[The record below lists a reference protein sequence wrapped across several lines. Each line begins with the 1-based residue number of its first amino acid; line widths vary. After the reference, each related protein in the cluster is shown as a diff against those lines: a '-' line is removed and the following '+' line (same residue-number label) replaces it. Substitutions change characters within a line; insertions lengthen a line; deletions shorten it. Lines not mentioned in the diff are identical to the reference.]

1 MSFHWLGRVIL
12 CITSFRCWWRRKSK
26 IKTRYQKNIDFKNE
40 IVIKDHFLIG
50 NFDGFLINGNNG
62 NKLGKSWGATSSIS
76 SSSKNFFFQ
85 VCASVLSFL
94 SLFNELTF
102 IYERNGVYMRR
113 LDRSSKQ
120 KENY

>member
-1 MSFHWLGRVIL
+1 MVINWVNHGVQLCQFLLRV
-12 CITSFRCWWRRKSK
+12 
-26 IKTRYQKNIDFKNE
+26 NI
-40 IVIKDHFLIG
+40 I
-50 NFDGFLINGNNG
+50 
-62 NKLGKSWGATSSIS
+62 
-76 SSSKNFFFQ
+76 FFQ

-94 SLFNELTF
+94 SLFNELTC

>member
-1 MSFHWLGRVIL
+1 MVINWVNHGVQLRQFLLRV
-12 CITSFRCWWRRKSK
+12 K
-26 IKTRYQKNIDFKNE
+26 I
-40 IVIKDHFLIG
+40 
-50 NFDGFLINGNNG
+50 
-62 NKLGKSWGATSSIS
+62 
-76 SSSKNFFFQ
+76 FFFQ

>member
-1 MSFHWLGRVIL
+1 MVINWVNHGVQLRQFLLRVKIF
-12 CITSFRCWWRRKSK
+12 IFRFA
-26 IKTRYQKNIDFKNE
+26 Q
-40 IVIKDHFLIG
+40 
-50 NFDGFLINGNNG
+50 
-62 NKLGKSWGATSSIS
+62 
-76 SSSKNFFFQ
+76 
-85 VCASVLSFL
+85 VLSFL

>member
-1 MSFHWLGRVIL
+1 MVINWVNHGVQLRQFLLRV
-12 CITSFRCWWRRKSK
+12 K
-26 IKTRYQKNIDFKNE
+26 I
-40 IVIKDHFLIG
+40 
-50 NFDGFLINGNNG
+50 
-62 NKLGKSWGATSSIS
+62 
-76 SSSKNFFFQ
+76 FFFRFAQ
-85 VCASVLSFL
+85 VLSFL

>member
-1 MSFHWLGRVIL
+1 MVINWVNHGVQLRQFLLRV
-12 CITSFRCWWRRKSK
+12 K
-26 IKTRYQKNIDFKNE
+26 I
-40 IVIKDHFLIG
+40 
-50 NFDGFLINGNNG
+50 
-62 NKLGKSWGATSSIS
+62 
-76 SSSKNFFFQ
+76 FFFRFAR
-85 VCASVLSFL
+85 VCL